1 MQKALPL
8 GLVFSNNNKIFPK
21 MKQNKVTLDEAKQL
35 IQFYPDWPKE
45 GVNFV
50 DLLPLLSDAD
60 TFSVIIEELGKHLST
75 PNVAAPEARGFLF
88 AAPLLVTDSKAH
100 NLITFRKSG
109 KLPANEGD
117 LQKVA
122 IVKEYGED
130 NLFFRKSDLQNA
142 QITDGVVEISIL
154 DDILATGGT
163 ALEMA
168 RHMEALTVTK
178 DGVEYPVKVKEFI
191 FLAELSFLPGR
202 EVLEEIA
209 PVYSLI
215 SF

>member
-1 MQKALPL
+1 M
-8 GLVFSNNNKIFPK
+8 
-21 MKQNKVTLDEAKQL
+21 QNKVTLEEAKKL
-35 IQFYPDWPKE
+35 IKFYPDWPKE

-60 TFSVIIEELGKHLST
+60 TFGVIIEELGAHLTT
-75 PNVAAPEARGFLF
+75 PNLAAPEARGFLF
-88 AAPLLVTDSKAH
+88 AAPLLVNGSKAQT
-100 NLITFRKSG
+100 LMTFRKNA

-130 NLFFRKSDLQNA
+130 SLFFRKSDLQNA
-142 QITDGVVEISIL
+142 KVVDGVVEISIL

-163 ALEMA
+163 ALKMA
-168 RHMEALTVTK
+168 QHLEALTVEK
-178 DGVEYPVKVKEFI
+178 DGVNYPVKVKEFI
-191 FLAELSFLPGR
+191 FLADLSFLPGR
-202 EVLEEIA
+202 EILEQVA

-215 SF
+215 TF

>member
-1 MQKALPL
+1 
-8 GLVFSNNNKIFPK
+8 
-21 MKQNKVTLDEAKQL
+21 MKQHNISLEEAKKL
-35 IQFYPDWPKE
+35 IQFYPNWPKE

-60 TFSVIIEELGKHLST
+60 TFSVIIEELGKHVTT

-88 AAPLLVTDSKAH
+88 AAPMLVTESKAH
-100 NLITFRKSG
+100 NLITFRKNG

-117 LQKVA
+117 LQKVS

-142 QITDGVVEISIL
+142 QITGDVVEISIL

-168 RHMEALTVTK
+168 KHLEALTVEK
-178 DGVEYPVKVKEFI
+178 NGIEYPVKVREFI
-191 FLAELSFLPGR
+191 FLADLSFLHGK
-202 EVLEEIA
+202 ELLESIA

-215 SF
+215 TF

>member
-1 MQKALPL
+1 
-8 GLVFSNNNKIFPK
+8 
-21 MKQNKVTLDEAKQL
+21 MKQHNISLEEAKKL
-35 IQFYPDWPKE
+35 IQFYPNWPKE

-50 DLLPLLSDAD
+50 DLLPLLSDSD
-60 TFSVIIEELGKHLST
+60 TFSVIIEELGKHVTT

-88 AAPLLVTDSKAH
+88 AAPLLVTESKAH
-100 NLITFRKSG
+100 NLITFRKNG

-117 LQKVA
+117 LQKVS

-142 QITDGVVEISIL
+142 QITGDVVEITIL

-168 RHMEALTVTK
+168 KHLEALTVEK
-178 DGVEYPVKVKEFI
+178 DGIEYPVKVREFI
-191 FLAELSFLPGR
+191 FLADLSFLHGK
-202 EVLEEIA
+202 ELLESIA

-215 SF
+215 TF